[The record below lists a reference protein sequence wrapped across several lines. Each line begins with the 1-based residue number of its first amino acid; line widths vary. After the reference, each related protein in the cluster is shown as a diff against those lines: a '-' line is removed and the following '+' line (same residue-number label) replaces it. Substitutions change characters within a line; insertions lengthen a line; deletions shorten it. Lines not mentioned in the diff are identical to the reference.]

1 MRKKLTLVAGVIMAG
16 VLLLANNAFSTE
28 CFYSNDFEGTVGPE
42 WSDAIIAATPS
53 GRKFLGQF
61 ANDSVTLTL
70 TGLQPHLS
78 VSVSFDLY
86 LIELT
91 AENEEHFFELSID
104 GGPVLMTTSFN
115 HNPASTQAY
124 PDNYPGV
131 GYPGQTGAG
140 EVDTLGYSNGDMV
153 YSFPDSNR
161 SLTFTHTNSTLVV
174 SFSGSGSAG
183 QSWGLDNV
191 CITLGLPTVFNVI
204 DIDPNTLNL
213 NSEGKWITGY
223 LWLPEGYNVAD
234 VDPNTVML
242 GYSIPA
248 AWIWFDE
255 ETQLLMA
262 KFSRSAVEKWLIE
275 QELSGEVELSMTGA
289 LIDETTFGGT
299 DTIRIIGEDKNKNNS
314 EEDKGIHL
322 TKITPSTLN
331 LKGNSEWVTCHL
343 RLPEGSN
350 ATDINLETVMLE
362 GVIAADWLVF
372 NENNQIAMIK
382 FSGSAVRDYLIEQE
396 LLGDVE
402 LTVTGELIGGTTFSL
417 SDTIKVINKGGEDPE
432 SSTEEGGENPEE
444 NGKGKGRGGKKK

>member
-28 CFYSNDFEGTVGPE
+28 CFYSNDFEGTVGLE
-42 WSDAIIAATPS
+42 WSSANIDATPS

-70 TGLQPHLS
+70 TGLPAHLS

-86 LIELT
+86 LIEST
-91 AENEEHFFELSID
+91 GVNEEHFFELSID

-124 PDNYPGV
+124 PDNYPGG
-131 GYPGQTGAG
+131 GYPGQTGAA
-140 EVDTLGYSNGDMV
+140 EVNTLGYSNGDMV
-153 YSFPDSNR
+153 YSFPDPNR
-161 SLTFTHTNSTLVV
+161 NFTFTHTNSTVV
-174 SFSGSGSAG
+174 VRFSGSGSEG

-191 CITLGLPTVFNVI
+191 CITLGLPGVLNVI

-213 NSEGKWITGY
+213 NSKGKWITCY

-234 VDPNTVML
+234 VEPNTVML

-248 AWIWFDE
+248 DWIWFDE

-262 KFSRSAVEKWLIE
+262 KFRRSAVESWLIE

-299 DTIRIIGEDKNKNNS
+299 DTIRLIGEDKNKNNS
-314 EEDKGIHL
+314 EEDKGIRL

-331 LKGNSEWVTCHL
+331 IKGNSEWVTCHL

-350 ATDINLETVMLE
+350 ASDIKLETVMLE

-382 FSGSAVRDYLIEQE
+382 FSGLAVRDYLIAQD
-396 LLGDVE
+396 LLGEVE
-402 LTVTGELIGGTTFSL
+402 LTVTGELTDGTTFAL
-417 SDTIKVINKGGEDPE
+417 SDTITVIDKG
-432 SSTEEGGENPEE
+432 
-444 NGKGKGRGGKKK
+444 GGKK

>member
-28 CFYSNDFEGTVGPE
+28 CFYSNDFEGTVGLE
-42 WSDAIIAATPS
+42 WSDTNIDATPS

-61 ANDSVTLTL
+61 ADDSVTLTL
-70 TGLQPHLS
+70 TGLPAHLS

-86 LIELT
+86 LIEST
-91 AENEEHFFELSID
+91 GENEEHFFELSID
-104 GGPVLMTTSFN
+104 GGPVLMTTSFD

-124 PDNYPGV
+124 PDNYPGG
-131 GYPGQTGAG
+131 GYPGQTGAA
-140 EVDTLGYSNGDMV
+140 EVDTLGYIPNGDMV
-153 YSFPDSNR
+153 YSFPDPNR
-161 SLTFTHTNSTLVV
+161 SFTFTHTNSTVV
-174 SFSGSGSAG
+174 VRFSGSGSAG

-191 CITLGLPTVFNVI
+191 CITLGLPTVLNVI

-213 NSEGKWITGY
+213 NSEGKWITCY

-234 VDPNTVML
+234 VEPNSVML

-248 AWIWFDE
+248 DWIWFDE

-262 KFSRSAVEKWLIE
+262 KFRRSAVEKLLIE

-314 EEDKGIHL
+314 EEDKGIRL

-331 LKGNSEWVTCHL
+331 INGSSEWITCHL

-350 ATDINLETVMLE
+350 ASDIKLETVMLE

-382 FSGSAVRDYLIEQE
+382 FSGSAVRDYLIAQG
-396 LLGDVE
+396 LLGEVE
-402 LTVTGELIGGTTFSL
+402 LTVTGELIDGTTFAL
-417 SDTIKVINKGGEDPE
+417 SDTITVIDKG
-432 SSTEEGGENPEE
+432 
-444 NGKGKGRGGKKK
+444 GGKK

>member
-28 CFYSNDFEGTVGPE
+28 CFYSNDFEGVIGLE
-42 WSDAIIAATPS
+42 WSNTIQSTTPS

-70 TGLQPHLS
+70 AGLPAHLS

-86 LIELT
+86 LIEST
-91 AENEEHFFELSID
+91 GVNEEHFFELSID

-124 PDNYPGV
+124 PDNYPGG
-131 GYPGQTGAG
+131 GYPGQTGAA
-140 EVDTLGYSNGDMV
+140 EVNTLGYSNGDMV
-153 YSFPDSNR
+153 YSFPDPNR
-161 SLTFTHTNSTLVV
+161 SFTFTHTGSTLVV
-174 SFSGSGSAG
+174 RFSGSGSAG

-191 CITLGLPTVFNVI
+191 CITLGQPGVLNVI

-213 NSEGKWITGY
+213 NSKGKWITCY

-234 VDPNTVML
+234 VEPNTVML

-248 AWIWFDE
+248 DWIWFDE

-262 KFSRSAVEKWLIE
+262 KFRRSAVESWLIE

-299 DTIRIIGEDKNKNNS
+299 DTIRLIGKDKNKNNS
-314 EEDKGIHL
+314 ESEEDKQIRL

-331 LKGNSEWVTCHL
+331 INGNSEWVTCHL

-350 ATDINLETVMLE
+350 ASDIKLETVMLE

-382 FSGSAVRDYLIEQE
+382 FNGSAVRDYLIAQE
-396 LLGDVE
+396 LLGEVE
-402 LTVTGELIGGTTFSL
+402 LTVTGELIDGTTFAL
-417 SDTIKVINKGGEDPE
+417 SDTITVIDKG
-432 SSTEEGGENPEE
+432 
-444 NGKGKGRGGKKK
+444 GGKK

>member
-1 MRKKLTLVAGVIMAG
+1 MRKKLTLVAGVFVAG
-16 VLLLANNAFSTE
+16 VLLLANNAFSKE
-28 CFYSNDFEGTVGPE
+28 CLYFNDFEGATIGLE
-42 WSDAIIAATPS
+42 WSDTIQSTTPS
-53 GRKFLGQF
+53 LRKFLGKF

-70 TGLQPHLS
+70 TGLPDHLS

-86 LIELT
+86 LIEST
-91 AENEEHFFELSID
+91 EENGEHFFELSID

-124 PDNYPGV
+124 PDNYPSGD
-131 GYPGQTGAG
+131 YPGQTGAA
-140 EVDTLGYSNGDMV
+140 EVDMLGYIPNGDMV
-153 YSFPDSNR
+153 YSFPNSDR
-161 SLTFTHTNSTLVV
+161 SFTFTHTNSTLVV
-174 SFSGSGSAG
+174 RFSGSGSAG

-191 CITLGLPTVFNVI
+191 CITLGLPGVLNVI

-213 NSEGKWITGY
+213 NSEGKWITCY

-234 VDPNTVML
+234 VEPNTVML

-248 AWIWFDE
+248 DWIWFDE

-262 KFSRSAVEKWLIE
+262 KFSRSAVENWLIE

-299 DTIRIIGEDKNKNNS
+299 DTISIIGKDKNNNNS
-314 EEDKGIHL
+314 EEDKEIRL
-322 TKITPSTLN
+322 TRITPSTLN
-331 LKGNSEWVTCHL
+331 LNSNGEWVTCHL

-350 ATDINLETVMLE
+350 ATDINLESVMLE

-402 LTVTGELIGGTTFSL
+402 LTVTGELIDGTTFAL
-417 SDTIKVINKGGEDPE
+417 SDTIKVINKGGENPE
-432 SSTEEGGENPEE
+432 STEEGGENPEE
-444 NGKGKGRGGKKK
+444 NGKGKGGKKK

>member
-1 MRKKLTLVAGVIMAG
+1 MPGFWTINYGSVAKYEHLFGGQVMRKKLTLVAGVIMAG
-16 VLLLANNAFSTE
+16 VLLLANNAFSAE
-28 CFYSNDFEGTVGPE
+28 CFDSNDFEGTVGLE
-42 WSDAIIAATPS
+42 WSSTNIATTPS

-61 ANDSVTLTL
+61 TDDSVTLTL
-70 TGLQPHLS
+70 TGLPPHLS

-86 LIELT
+86 LIEL
-91 AENEEHFFELSID
+91 NDEHFFELSID

-115 HNPASTQAY
+115 YNPASTQAY

-161 SLTFTHTNSTLVV
+161 SLTFTHTDSTLVV
-174 SFSGSGSAG
+174 RFSGSGSAG

-191 CITLGLPTVFNVI
+191 CITLGLPGVLNVI

-213 NSEGKWITGY
+213 SSKGKWITCY

-234 VDPNTVML
+234 VEPNTVML

-248 AWIWFDE
+248 DWIWFDE
-255 ETQLLMA
+255 ETGLLMA
-262 KFSRSAVEKWLIE
+262 KFRRSAVENWLIE

-299 DTIRIIGEDKNKNNS
+299 DTIRIIGKDKNNNNS
-314 EEDKGIHL
+314 EEDKGIRL

-331 LKGNSEWVTCHL
+331 INGNSEWVTCHL

-350 ATDINLETVMLE
+350 ATDIKLETVMLE

-382 FSGSAVRDYLIEQE
+382 FSGSAVRDYLILLE
-396 LLGDVE
+396 LLGEVE
-402 LTVTGELIGGTTFSL
+402 LTVTGELIDLTTFAL
-417 SDTIKVINKGGEDPE
+417 SDTIKVIDKG
-432 SSTEEGGENPEE
+432 
-444 NGKGKGRGGKKK
+444 GGKK

>member
-16 VLLLANNAFSTE
+16 ILLLANNAFSAE
-28 CFYSNDFEGTVGPE
+28 CFDSNDFEGTIGSE
-42 WSDAIIAATPS
+42 WSDAIIATTPS
-53 GRKFLGQF
+53 ARNFLGQF
-61 ANDSVTLTL
+61 TDDSVTLTL
-70 TGLQPHLS
+70 TGLPAHLS

-86 LIELT
+86 LIEST
-91 AENEEHFFELSID
+91 GVNEEHFFELSID

-124 PDNYPGV
+124 PDNYPGG
-131 GYPGQTGAG
+131 GYPGQTGAA

-153 YSFPDSNR
+153 YSFPDPNR
-161 SLTFTHTNSTLVV
+161 SFTFTHTGSTVV
-174 SFSGSGSAG
+174 VRFSGSGSAG

-191 CITLGLPTVFNVI
+191 CITLGQPGVVLDVI

-213 NSEGKWITGY
+213 NSKGKWITCY

-234 VDPNTVML
+234 VEPNTVML

-248 AWIWFDE
+248 DWIWFDE

-262 KFSRSAVEKWLIE
+262 KFRRSAVENWLIE

-299 DTIRIIGEDKNKNNS
+299 DTIRLIGEDKNKNNS
-314 EEDKGIHL
+314 EEGKGIRL
-322 TKITPSTLN
+322 TRITPSTLN
-331 LKGNSEWVTCHL
+331 IKGNSEWVTCHL

-350 ATDINLETVMLE
+350 ASDIKLETVMLE

-382 FSGSAVRDYLIEQE
+382 FSGSAVRDYLIVQE
-396 LLGDVE
+396 LLGEVE
-402 LTVTGELIGGTTFSL
+402 LTVTGELIDGTTFAL
-417 SDTIKVINKGGEDPE
+417 SDTITVIDKG
-432 SSTEEGGENPEE
+432 
-444 NGKGKGRGGKKK
+444 GGKK